1 MNKIK
6 KLANAVNTQT
16 TAFAVA
22 VMSMPMVAMAADTD
36 PATFAAEKISGL
48 QIGVAAVGGAILGIT
63 LTVVGFFVIKRMA
76 NRA

>member
-6 KLANAVNTQT
+6 KLANAVNTKT

-36 PATFAAEKISGL
+36 PATVAVEKISGL
-48 QIGVAAVGGAILGIT
+48 QMGVAAVGGAILGIT
-63 LTVVGFFVIKRMA
+63 LTILGFFVIRRMA
-76 NRA
+76 TRA